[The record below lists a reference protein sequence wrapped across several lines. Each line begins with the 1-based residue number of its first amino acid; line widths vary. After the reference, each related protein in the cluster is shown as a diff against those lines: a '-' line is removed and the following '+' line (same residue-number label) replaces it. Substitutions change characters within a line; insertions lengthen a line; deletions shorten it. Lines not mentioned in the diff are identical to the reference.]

1 MQNSYIDSDFLGDQ
15 LCIQGQLPYL
25 GEKLR
30 TYTNLAMQSQIYAGL
45 ISCSCLLA
53 SIKTEK
59 QVRMD
64 VISS

>member
-1 MQNSYIDSDFLGDQ
+1 MQIRYIDSDYSGDK

-25 GEKLR
+25 SEKQR
-30 TYTNLAMQSQIYAGL
+30 MHTNLAIQSQIYADL
-45 ISCSCLLA
+45 ISCLCLLA
-53 SIKTEK
+53 STKTEK